1 MVERRGL
8 SLSGP
13 RSAQWCSALGA
24 ALTLLLAALVGAGS
38 ASALPGPQWSG
49 VYGGASHGDDRFEAL
64 VVDDAGN
71 AYGAGVVS
79 RAHGTDALLVKFSAS
94 GVRLWARTLDGQ
106 GGGDDAAADLARDRW
121 GDLYVTGTTSG
132 NGGDVLIAKYDP
144 HGRLKWRRSYD
155 FKGRSDKGVA
165 LATDGSGAVYV
176 AATCVTGASKAQI
189 AVVKYDRNGVRRW
202 ARTVCP
208 AATGARAR
216 DLAVTSAGAV
226 AVCGRRS
233 SSGLSA
239 SLVALLDA
247 NGRLHWATGYQG
259 RPRGLADSL
268 RIRWQ
273 GSSVWVLG
281 STRTNGASFSRAS
294 IARFTRQGRLLGA
307 YDTPDKPPGYS
318 FRDFTVTSSGAYVAG
333 RFDVPA
339 QPGTDSLVLKVT
351 PNVSYAWAAGLD
363 IGARE
368 SFDTIAADSYGN
380 VWVAGQ
386 AGGTFTVMGLEPA
399 GYSLGSTTRSGPLLS
414 KDTARAAVC
423 RAGALYVA
431 GWTRIGDADSDA
443 LIMRLA
449 LR

>member
-1 MVERRGL
+1 M
-8 SLSGP
+8 
-13 RSAQWCSALGA
+13 
-24 ALTLLLAALVGAGS
+24 
-38 ASALPGPQWSG
+38 AS
-49 VYGGASHGDDRFEAL
+49 
-64 VVDDAGN
+64 
-71 AYGAGVVS
+71 
-79 RAHGTDALLVKFSAS
+79 
-94 GVRLWARTLDGQ
+94 
-106 GGGDDAAADLARDRW
+106 
-121 GDLYVTGTTSG
+121 
-132 NGGDVLIAKYDP
+132 
-144 HGRLKWRRSYD
+144 
-155 FKGRSDKGVA
+155 
-165 LATDGSGAVYV
+165 
-176 AATCVTGASKAQI
+176 TCVTGASKAQI

-247 NGRLHWATGYQG
+247 NGRLQWVTGYQG

-281 STRTNGASFSRAS
+281 SIRTTGASFSRAS

-318 FRDFTVTSSGAYVAG
+318 FRDFTVTSSGVTWPVASMC
-333 RFDVPA
+333 RPNQA
-339 QPGTDSLVLKVT
+339 QTASCSKSLR
-351 PNVSYAWAAGLD
+351 NVSYAWAPASTSVPGVVRHHRCGL
-363 IGARE
+363 
-368 SFDTIAADSYGN
+368 YGN

-399 GYSLGSTTRSGPLLS
+399 GYSLGSTTRSGPLL
-414 KDTARAAVC
+414 KATRRAPP
-423 RAGALYVA
+423 YVA
-431 GWTRIGDADSDA
+431 PAHFTSRVDQDRRRRQRCVDNASRPA
-443 LIMRLA
+443 
-449 LR
+449 